1 MVQTRL
7 SHWPLMQS
15 ASVTQTLFG
24 AVSPHPGQST
34 PPQSIEVSTPF
45 LTPSEHEVQKRSADG
60 AVARH
65 WPLRKSR
72 SSVQISVSAQR

>member
-1 MVQTRL
+1 MVQTRA
-7 SHWPLMQS
+7 SHWSLTQS
-15 ASVTQTLFG
+15 EPSAQTLFG

-65 WPLRKSR
+65 WPLRQSR
-72 SSVQISVSAQR
+72 SSAQILVSAQR